1 MYPKKVT
8 STIAREGGFLKPHHW
23 FILSPKIDTSYDES
37 MAVFLWTMINHPYC
51 QSYITGVGRFHFIPY
66 YYTTDRFVGL
76 SLYHITNWGREKC
89 HSPIFWPTNP
99 QPIGF
104 LGHWAQPNRT
114 SGRQRGSTTT
124 GPSRK
129 PTAWRNQQGWSR
141 NGVGINQVFGRIEF
155 SSDVRLVG

>member
-89 HSPIFWPTNP
+89 HSPIFFTNKPTTHR
-99 QPIGF
+99 F
-104 LGHWAQPNRT
+104 LGHWAQPIGFS
-114 SGRQRGSTTT
+114 SGKSTPTEPPDGSAD
-124 GPSRK
+124 PPPRDLHASRRPGESSCWMIK
-129 PTAWRNQQGWSR
+129 EWCRNQ
-141 NGVGINQVFGRIEF
+141 
-155 SSDVRLVG
+155 SSFW

>member
-51 QSYITGVGRFHFIPY
+51 QSYITGVGEISFHPLLSYNRPFCCFIP
-66 YYTTDRFVGL
+66 L
-76 SLYHITNWGREKC
+76 SHNKFWIGKNVIP
-89 HSPIFWPTNP
+89 PIFFTNKP
-99 QPIGF
+99 SNPIGF
-104 LGHWAQPNRT
+104 LGALGCFPNRTNRT

-129 PTAWRNQQGWSR
+129 PTAWARNQLLDDQGV
-141 NGVGINQVFGRIEF
+141 GVGIHQGCW
-155 SSDVRLVG
+155 